1 LLLNLKKR
9 KNKKRNSPYK
19 VQKLSQPAKV
29 QAPSAEKKENPP
41 KELEV
46 KQAEGSKGEEEKP
59 KTVNFES
66 ADKLTEKEK
75 I

>member
-1 LLLNLKKR
+1 
-9 KNKKRNSPYK
+9 
-19 VQKLSQPAKV
+19 
-29 QAPSAEKKENPP
+29 
-41 KELEV
+41 V
-46 KQAEGSKGEEEKP
+46 KPVEGSKGEEEKP